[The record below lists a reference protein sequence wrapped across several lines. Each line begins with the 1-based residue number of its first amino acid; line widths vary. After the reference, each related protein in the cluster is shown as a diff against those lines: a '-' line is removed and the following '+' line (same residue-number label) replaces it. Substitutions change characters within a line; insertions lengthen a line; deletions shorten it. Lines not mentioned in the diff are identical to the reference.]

1 MGTIIKD
8 GIAYTDLN
16 LGNGGGGSTVIPND
30 PSPATAVLNKLKID
44 GTNFSIEGNSA
55 KAYNN
60 ISAMVTALNAMGAE
74 DLKIG
79 NNLYISTLAV
89 PDLWVRAVESAS
101 VPYTYTTDE
110 AFISALSDAGESGL
124 QIGYYRVRAL
134 EAEKVVVPVQDIQV
148 DEESVVENGVAK
160 FVSEEWTATLTDGTT
175 VTKKVI
181 LSDD

>member
-1 MGTIIKD
+1 MGTIIK
-8 GIAYTDLN
+8 
-16 LGNGGGGSTVIPND
+16 NGVAITHLRPQDGGSSVIPND
-30 PSPATAVLNKLKID
+30 PSPATAILNKLKID

-79 NNLYISTLAV
+79 NNIYISTLGV
-89 PDLWVRAVESAS
+89 PDLWVRDVKSAS
-101 VPYTYTTDE
+101 VPYDYITDE
-110 AFISALSDAGESGL
+110 LFMTDLKNMGEAGL
-124 QIGYYRVRAL
+124 RIGYYRVCAL

-148 DEESVVENGVAK
+148 DEESIVENGVAK

-175 VTKKVI
+175 VTKKVL

>member
-1 MGTIIKD
+1 MGTD
-8 GIAYTDLN
+8 FGN
-16 LGNGGGGSTVIPND
+16 LGTNFGPGGSSVIPND
-30 PSPATAVLNKLKID
+30 PSPTTAVLNKLKIG

-89 PDLWVRAVESAS
+89 SDLWVRAVETTS

-110 AFISALSDAGESGL
+110 AFVTALTNAGESGL
-124 QIGYYRVRAL
+124 QIGYYRVLAL
-134 EAEKVVVPVQDIQV
+134 ESEKVVVPVQDIQV
-148 DEESVVENGVAK
+148 DEESIVENGVAK
-160 FVSEEWTATLTDGTT
+160 FVSESWTATLTNGTT
-175 VTKKVI
+175 VTKKVV
-181 LSDD
+181 LYD